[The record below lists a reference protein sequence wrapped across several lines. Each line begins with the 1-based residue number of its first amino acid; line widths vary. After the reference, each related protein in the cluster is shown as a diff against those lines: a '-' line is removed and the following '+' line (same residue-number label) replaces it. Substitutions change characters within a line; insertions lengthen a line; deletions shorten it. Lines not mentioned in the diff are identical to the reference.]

1 MIDENQH
8 TGDART
14 QSMSTELANALVA
27 LHKEQFGRGPTR
39 ASARFAGPDAI
50 LIVLEDALLP
60 AERALVDLDQAL
72 RVIETRSAFQVATA
86 ERFIAIIEEITG
98 RTVRSFASALDAQT
112 GTAFEVCLLE
122 PLFPGDAAE

>member
-14 QSMSTELANALVA
+14 QSMSTQLANALVA

-50 LIVLEDALLP
+50 LVVLEDALLP

-86 ERFIAIIEEITG
+86 QRFIEIIEEITG
-98 RTVRSFASALDAQT
+98 RTVRSFASGLDAQA

-122 PLFPGDAAE
+122 PLAPGDPEE